1 MSRNEKIEHIQSITT
16 KSGIYT
22 DSVDIAK
29 LFNYHFTEIGP
40 NLAAELLTSAK
51 VFEE

>member
-1 MSRNEKIEHIQSITT
+1 MSRNEMIKHIQSITI

-22 DSVDIAK
+22 NPVDIGE

-40 NLAAELLTSAK
+40 NLPAELPTSAK

>member
-1 MSRNEKIEHIQSITT
+1 MSRNEKIEHIESIAT
-16 KSGIYT
+16 KSGIYI
-22 DSVDIAK
+22 DPVDIAE

-40 NLAAELLTSAK
+40 NLAAELPTSAK